1 MVGAV
6 LGDPPPLPAVDD
18 SGEADVTRPIDVSGD
33 RIPCEMSS
41 K

>member
-18 SGEADVTRPIDVSGD
+18 SGEADVTLPIDVVY
-33 RIPCEMSS
+33 PCEMSS